1 MSRRTAVIFGLLLV
15 AALALAPLPGK
26 AQGAPTADSVAAHL
40 AQALGG
46 KQAWDNTH
54 FIRFTFA
61 GRRTHYWDKW
71 TGRHR
76 VEGDTRE
83 GQHYVILENI
93 NTKEG
98 SAWLAGQKQEGDK
111 AAEFLK
117 NGYGAWVNDTYWLLM
132 PYKIKDPGVNLS
144 YAGEETIDGKTYDKL
159 ALSFGQVG
167 LTPGDRYTAY
177 INRETGLMDRWAYI
191 LESMP
196 KDGPPTAWLW
206 EGWQKYGNIM
216 LAPHRTQ
223 VGAAD
228 RKLELGDIAVL
239 DQLPDSVF
247 TSPEPVAK

>member
-1 MSRRTAVIFGLLLV
+1 MSRRTAVVFGLLLI

-26 AQGAPTADSVAAHL
+26 AQSAPSADSVAAHL
-40 AQALGG
+40 QQALGG
-46 KQAWDNTH
+46 KDAWDKTH
-54 FIRFTFA
+54 FIRFSFA

-76 VEGDTRE
+76 VEGDTKE

-98 SAWLAGQKQEGDK
+98 SAWLGGQKQEGDK

-167 LTPGDRYTAY
+167 LTPGDRYWAY
-177 INRETGLMDRWAYI
+177 INRDTGLMDRWAYI

-196 KDGPPTAWLW
+196 KEGPPTVWLW
-206 EGWQKYGNIM
+206 DGWQKYGAIM

-223 VGAAD
+223 VGSPD

-239 DQLPDSVF
+239 DQVPDAVF